1 MRSATYYT
9 PCDWLNEQVSGSV
22 INACCTCCEYMAI
35 MWTAL
40 LQRVNRRR
48 KVRAL
53 LRVVSV
59 RRIDSVVLTSKQGV
73 ISDVQGTLNFRIG
86 RRQEIQMNDELIPRQ
101 HTS

>member
-1 MRSATYYT
+1 
-9 PCDWLNEQVSGSV
+9 
-22 INACCTCCEYMAI
+22 MAI

-59 RRIDSVVLTSKQGV
+59 RRIDSVVLLTSKQGV
-73 ISDVQGTLNFRIG
+73 VSDVQGTLNFRIG
-86 RRQEIQMNDELIPRQ
+86 KRQEIQMNDELIPSQ